1 MTQDPETAKPETAKP
16 VPLPYQ
22 RLATPGAWYRGFADY
37 LLAVPEGRP
46 LRAMFPMPTDA
57 AQALER
63 HRHVLSRALLNPPME
78 QAIAAAIGGY
88 ARDRLKMPI
97 CPPTDEGEAI
107 ADEIDDRGWST
118 LPAWDDS
125 AVERLRAALDPLP
138 VFAKQGAARS
148 EALSLEAARRHN
160 VAEYKA
166 EDLLRLPEVL
176 SFVTEPTALAATER
190 YLGAPPMLIALVA
203 WWSFPG
209 HEARDA
215 QRFHLDIDDHRFV
228 KHFLY
233 LTDVDETSGPH
244 AYVERTHRPRDY
256 GAIIGQGRG
265 ETERKR
271 LFEWLF
277 QTLRKSDADVARHTG
292 RHATRITGPAGTRF
306 LAMTRGLHKGVAP
319 EKRARLLIQAT
330 YGISPASAKRLADVP
345 ASALPPGLFAP
356 PTDALLWLFVDRAR

>member
-1 MTQDPETAKPETAKP
+1 MTQNPETAKTD
-16 VPLPYQ
+16 PLPYQ
-22 RLATPGAWYRGFADY
+22 RLATPGPWYRGFAEH

-46 LRAMFPMPTDA
+46 LRVMFPVPADA
-57 AQALER
+57 AQALAR
-63 HRHVLSRALLNPPME
+63 HRHLLSRALLNPPME
-78 QAIAAAIGGY
+78 HAIAAAIGGY
-88 ARDRLKMPI
+88 ARDRLKMPTRA
-97 CPPTDEGEAI
+97 PTAASDDIAAAI
-107 ADEIDDRGWST
+107 GDRGWST
-118 LPAWDDS
+118 LPAWDGA
-125 AVERLRAALDPLP
+125 AVARLRAALDALP

-148 EALSLEAARRHN
+148 EALGLEAARRHN

-176 SFVTEPTALAATER
+176 SFVTEPTALAAAER

-244 AYVERTHRPRDY
+244 AYVERTHRPQDY
-256 GAIIGQGRG
+256 GDIIGRGHG
-265 ETERKR
+265 ETEQKR
-271 LFEWLF
+271 IFEWLF

-292 RHATRITGPAGTRF
+292 HHATRITGPAGTRF

-319 EKRARLLIQAT
+319 ERKARLLIQAT

-345 ASALPPGLFAP
+345 ASTLPPGFFEP
-356 PTDALLWLFVDRAR
+356 PNDALLWLFVDRAR